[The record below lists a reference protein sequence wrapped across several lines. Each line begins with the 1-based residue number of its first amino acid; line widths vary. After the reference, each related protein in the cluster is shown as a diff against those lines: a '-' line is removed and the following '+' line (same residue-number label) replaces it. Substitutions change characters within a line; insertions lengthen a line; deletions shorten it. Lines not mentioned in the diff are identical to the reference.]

1 MNKPHLRYRNQTT
14 KERYWTIHLIAAFKV
29 FKGLLMLFI
38 GIKLLTL
45 FNHDVAEWFMNFVN
59 RHGINPENK
68 YVVKVLE
75 KVTGIGNTQIVFF
88 SIGAFLYSVLQ
99 FVEGIGLWLE
109 KRWAEL
115 LTVVATS
122 LLIPFE
128 LYELYEKFTF
138 VRLVILF
145 VNLFVV
151 WYLATRLKDEAKEIS
166 HNDKN

>member
-1 MNKPHLRYRNQTT
+1 MNKPHLRYKNQTP
-14 KERYWTIHLIAAFKV
+14 KERHWTIHLIAAFKI
-29 FKGLLMLFI
+29 FKGLIMLFV

-45 FNHDVAEWFMNFVN
+45 YNSDVAEWFMDFVN

-68 YVVKVLE
+68 YVVRILA
-75 KVTGIGNTQIVFF
+75 KVTGISNTQIVFF
-88 SIGAFLYSVLQ
+88 SVAAFFYSALQ

-122 LLIPFE
+122 LLIPVE

-138 VRLVILF
+138 VRLIVLF

-151 WYLATRLKDEAKEIS
+151 WYLATRLKDEEKEIS
-166 HNDKN
+166 PNDES